1 MSWDSLKRLLLTAL
15 GTFAA
20 IAAAG
25 LVLILLLAPTI
36 TPYRLV
42 AFITAMFAVS
52 GAVLGMVICIH
63 TSKRR

>member
-20 IAAAG
+20 IATAG

>member
-15 GTFAA
+15 GAFAA
-20 IAAAG
+20 IATAG

-42 AFITAMFAVS
+42 AFITAMFAVT
-52 GAVLGMVICIH
+52 GAVLGMVICVH

>member
-20 IAAAG
+20 IATAG

-52 GAVLGMVICIH
+52 GGVLGMVICIH